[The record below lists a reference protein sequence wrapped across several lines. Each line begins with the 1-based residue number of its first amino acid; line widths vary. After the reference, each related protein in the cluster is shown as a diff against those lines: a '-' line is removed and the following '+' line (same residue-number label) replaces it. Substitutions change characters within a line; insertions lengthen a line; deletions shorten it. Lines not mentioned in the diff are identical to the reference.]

1 MSNFLTLERPM
12 TPRMITI
19 LYWLAIFLIAL
30 GFVRGIATG
39 VREMGRP
46 VSTPPVVSAQA
57 DQAKAPSSGEA
68 AGPGTQNMGMPDR
81 SGFRSNFRRHF
92 PRGAFFHAGRFH
104 HGWMMGRGLLGPLA
118 HDMPPA
124 ALGVLRIL
132 AALIHATIFLALA
145 RILAE
150 VAGAFWTWLSRRAQ
164 AS

>member
-12 TPRMITI
+12 TPRMITL
-19 LYWLAIFLIAL
+19 LYWIAIFLIVL
-30 GFVRGIATG
+30 GFVRGIAAG

-46 VSTPPVVSAQA
+46 VSTRPAVAAPA
-57 DQAKAPSSGEA
+57 DRATAPSAGGA
-68 AGPGTQNMGMPDR
+68 AGPEMQNMGMPDR
-81 SGFRSNFRRHF
+81 PGFRSNVRRHF
-92 PRGAFFHAGRFH
+92 LRGAFSRPGRFH
-104 HGWMMGRGLLGPLA
+104 HGWTMGRGLLGPLA

-132 AALIHATIFLALA
+132 AALIHATICLAVA

-164 AS
+164 A